1 MTVNVVSPATGPGTQ
16 SPEETYAERLSP
28 LDASFLDVEGPSAH
42 MHVGWAAEFLP
53 PAERPRPTYSELRS
67 HIESRLGRAP
77 RYRQRLERVPLAL
90 DDPVWVDDPAF
101 DADHHI
107 RPALKEDLDSLAR
120 DVFSEPLARERSPWE
135 LWIADELSGR
145 LGIVGK
151 VHHCMVDGLA
161 AWDLASL
168 LLDPTPE
175 PPPQE
180 REHWR
185 ARRAPSPLELL
196 ASGVRAR
203 AAAGLGLAARAVR
216 TSLSPSRFVGAST
229 AALRRSRA
237 LARAARP
244 PARPAPVNRP
254 LTPERRLIRVR
265 RAIADLETIKARYR
279 VSLNDVLLAVC
290 AGAMR
295 ELMRSRGEEPTP
307 LKTMVPAS
315 VRRPDQAG
323 ELGNEVSAVFVEL
336 PCDEP
341 VPAWRLRRVHRLM
354 GARKQE
360 GDHHAVA
367 EALDGLVY
375 VPRPI
380 RRVGAKLAAASPS
393 IFNLT
398 ISNIPG
404 PSMPLYMLGCPLEA
418 AYPVVPI
425 PERHGL
431 SIGMTTIEGHACF
444 GVYVDPGVVPDADRL
459 DESLHRAIEELLPA

>member
-1 MTVNVVSPATGPGTQ
+1 MNTVSPPTGPTTQ
-16 SPEETYAERLSP
+16 SPGETYAERLSP

-77 RYRQRLERVPLAL
+77 RYRQRLEHVPLAL

-101 DADHHI
+101 DADRHI
-107 RPALKEDLDSLAR
+107 RPALREDLDSLAR
-120 DVFSEPLARERSPWE
+120 DVFSQPLTRERSPWE
-135 LWIADELSGR
+135 LWIADELSGRR

-175 PPPQE
+175 TPPQE
-180 REHWR
+180 RDHWR
-185 ARRAPSPLELL
+185 PRRAPSALELV
-196 ASGVRAR
+196 ASGIRAR

-216 TSLSPSRFVGAST
+216 TSRSPSRFVGAST

-237 LARAARP
+237 LARAALP
-244 PARPAPVNRP
+244 PARSTPVNRP

-265 RAIADLETIKARYR
+265 RSIADLEAIKARHR
-279 VSLNDVLLAVC
+279 VSLNDVLLAIC

-295 ELMRSRGEEPTP
+295 ELMLSRGEEPYA
-307 LKTMVPAS
+307 LKTMIPAS
-315 VRRPDQAG
+315 VRRSDQTS

-341 VPAWRLRRVHRLM
+341 HPAWRLRRVHRVM
-354 GARKQE
+354 SSRKQE

-367 EALDGLVY
+367 EALDALAY

-380 RRVGAKLAAASPS
+380 RQVGAKLAAASPS

-404 PSMPLYMLGCPLEA
+404 PSMPLYMCGCPLEA

-425 PERHGL
+425 PQRHGI
-431 SIGMTTIEGHACF
+431 SIGMTTIEEHACF
-444 GVYVDPGVVPDADRL
+444 GVYVDPVVVPDAGGL
-459 DESLHRAIEELLPA
+459 DEGLHRAIDELLVR

>member
-1 MTVNVVSPATGPGTQ
+1 MTSATE
-16 SPEETYAERLSP
+16 SMEETYAERLSP
-28 LDASFLDVEGPSAH
+28 LDASFLDVERPSAH

-53 PAERPRPTYSELRS
+53 PSERPRPAYSELRS

-77 RYRQRLERVPLAL
+77 RYRQRLERVPLGL

-101 DADHHI
+101 AADDHI
-107 RPALKEDLDSLAR
+107 RLAPSKDFDSLAS
-120 DVFSEPLARERSPWE
+120 DVFSKPLARERSPWE
-135 LWIADELSGR
+135 LWIADELSGGR

-168 LLDPTPE
+168 LLDPA
-175 PPPQE
+175 PQSPTQA

-185 ARRAPSPLELL
+185 ARRAPSAFELV
-196 ASGVRAR
+196 ASGMRAR
-203 AAAGLGLAARAVR
+203 ARRGLDLATGLIR
-216 TSLSPSRFVGAST
+216 TSRSPSRVVGTSA
-229 AALRRSRA
+229 AALRRTRA
-237 LARAARP
+237 LARAGLP
-244 PARPAPVNRP
+244 PARPTRVNQP

-265 RAIADLETIKARYR
+265 RAIADLEAIKMRHR

-307 LKTMVPAS
+307 LKTMIPAS

-323 ELGNEVSAVFVEL
+323 ELGNEVSAVFVKL
-336 PCDEP
+336 PCDDP
-341 VPAWRLRRVHRLM
+341 VPAWRLRRIHRLM

-367 EALDGLVY
+367 EALDALAY

-380 RRVGAKLAAASPS
+380 RRVGAKLAAGSPA

-425 PERHGL
+425 PERHGI
-431 SIGMTTIEGHACF
+431 SIGMTTVEGHACF
-444 GVYVDPGVVPDADRL
+444 GVYVDPAVVPDADRL
-459 DESLHRAIEELLPA
+459 DEGLHRAIDELLRA